1 MTVKIA
7 IIYLISSFCFQPR
20 MDQYFEQIKKII
32 EKKKISSRIKF
43 ALKDVIDL
51 RHSNWIPRR
60 DEGNPKTIDQ
70 INKEAAQKAKE
81 EEMYRQQEK
90 IKPREPRGRN
100 PAQG

>member
-1 MTVKIA
+1 
-7 IIYLISSFCFQPR
+7 

-51 RHSNWIPRR
+51 RNSNWIPRR

-70 INKEAAQKAKE
+70 INKAKE
-81 EEMYRQQEK
+81 K
-90 IKPREPRGRN
+90 FKPREPRGRN

>member
-1 MTVKIA
+1 M
-7 IIYLISSFCFQPR
+7 FEFQPR
-20 MDQYFEQIKKII
+20 MDQYFQQIEKII

-51 RHSNWIPRR
+51 RFSNWVPRR

-70 INKEAAQKAKE
+70 INREAAQKAKE

-90 IKPREPRGRN
+90 IKPRESRGRILV
-100 PAQG
+100 QGNS